1 MMTALVL
8 PGRPEAAAGARDF
21 AGKVLA
27 GYPAAGDAIIA
38 LNEMV
43 TNAVQHSRSGLPG
56 GTLEVRLTV
65 TAASVLAEVV
75 DDGPLGAPAAASRE
89 TFAERGR
96 GLVLIEALTQAWGA
110 TGRGCWW
117 FWLPLGGDP
126 E

>member
-1 MMTALVL
+1 MMSAVVL
-8 PGRPEAAAGARDF
+8 PGRPEAAAGAREF
-21 AGKVLA
+21 ARKALA
-27 GYPAAGDAIIA
+27 GYPAADDAV
-38 LNEMV
+38 LCLDELV
-43 TNAVQHSRSGLPG
+43 VNAVQHSRSGLPG

-75 DDGPLGAPAAASRE
+75 DAGPLGAPAVTSRE

-96 GLVLIEALTQAWGA
+96 GLAIVDALTRAWGSA
-110 TGRGCWW
+110 GNGLWW